1 MEISVDL
8 VTGKLLDAPDK
19 ILEISGV
26 DALTL
31 DQESWKNVKEQ
42 LVYPAKVVLFR
53 TPMPRVNSSSMLKY
67 VDHIHCDIFLQ
78 NVDRNDIDDM
88 QKRLERKLMDAR
100 KAHSELRV
108 VIRENQHLEQENT
121 RYNKL
126 FCLFK
131 ISQFLIFNKFQ
142 SPKLS
147 SSVDSK
153 AIFVYLD

>member
-1 MEISVDL
+1 MEVSVDL

-53 TPMPRVNSSSMLKY
+53 TPTPTNTSSSMLKY
-67 VDHIHCDIFLQ
+67 VDHIHFWFLQ
-78 NVDRNDIDDM
+78 NVNRNDIDDM

-108 VIRENQHLEQENT
+108 VIRENLHLEQENT
-121 RYNKL
+121 RLHFIHLNKV
-126 FCLFK
+126 K
-131 ISQFLIFNKFQ
+131 Q
-142 SPKLS
+142 
-147 SSVDSK
+147 
-153 AIFVYLD
+153 

>member
-42 LVYPAKVVLFR
+42 LVYPAKVVLYR
-53 TPMPRVNSSSMLKY
+53 TPMLRDNSSMLKY
-67 VDHIHCDIFLQ
+67 YFITLIDRFVM

-108 VIRENQHLEQENT
+108 VIRENLHLEQENM
-121 RYNKL
+121 RL
-126 FCLFK
+126 D
-131 ISQFLIFNKFQ
+131 LICE
-142 SPKLS
+142 
-147 SSVDSK
+147 K
-153 AIFVYLD
+153 ACIVT

>member
-42 LVYPAKVVLFR
+42 LVYPAKVVLYR
-53 TPMPRVNSSSMLKY
+53 TPMLRDNSSMLKY
-67 VDHIHCDIFLQ
+67 YIFTLIGRFVM
-78 NVDRNDIDDM
+78 NIDRNDIDDM

-108 VIRENQHLEQENT
+108 VIRENLHLEQENM
-121 RYNKL
+121 RL
-126 FCLFK
+126 D
-131 ISQFLIFNKFQ
+131 LICE
-142 SPKLS
+142 
-147 SSVDSK
+147 K
-153 AIFVYLD
+153 ACIVT

>member
-42 LVYPAKVVLFR
+42 LVYPAKVVLYR
-53 TPMPRVNSSSMLKY
+53 TPMLRDNSSMLKY
-67 VDHIHCDIFLQ
+67 YIFTLIDRFVM
-78 NVDRNDIDDM
+78 NIDRNDIDDM

-108 VIRENQHLEQENT
+108 VIRENLHLEQENM
-121 RYNKL
+121 R
-126 FCLFK
+126 F
-131 ISQFLIFNKFQ
+131 
-142 SPKLS
+142 
-147 SSVDSK
+147 
-153 AIFVYLD
+153 

>member
-67 VDHIHCDIFLQ
+67 VDQIDCDI
-78 NVDRNDIDDM
+78 
-88 QKRLERKLMDAR
+88 
-100 KAHSELRV
+100 
-108 VIRENQHLEQENT
+108 
-121 RYNKL
+121 
-126 FCLFK
+126 
-131 ISQFLIFNKFQ
+131 IFTKC
-142 SPKLS
+142 
-147 SSVDSK
+147 
-153 AIFVYLD
+153 